1 MARPYLTLNQL
12 PKSVLEVGTIRVLI
26 GFLGTTSVQLS
37 ERKGGLLTPKR
48 HQLKHLEFVL
58 R

>member
-1 MARPYLTLNQL
+1 LRL
-12 PKSVLEVGTIRVLI
+12 GTI
-26 GFLGTTSVQLS
+26 SVQLS

-48 HQLKHLEFVL
+48 HQLKHVKFVL